1 MTPGLRTKGSPEFK
15 KFARSVEDTMT
26 NALKDSNVGGVKV
39 TELRSGSIDASMDI
53 MATSKDLTATSLAS
67 ALTHALQNDPALS
80 SMAVPGQIIQV
91 TSKILYLFRLIA

>member
-1 MTPGLRTKGSPEFK
+1 MKIKGSPEFK

-53 MATSKDLTATSLAS
+53 MANSKDLTASSLAS

-80 SMAVPGQIIQV
+80 SIAIPGQSIKV
-91 TSKILYLFRLIA
+91 ASKCCLS